1 MRKETWDRGDM
12 DVTVLEKEWTGTGC
26 WDIMIPESTRKEHWD
41 KGDTDTDC
49 SDDGT
54 MSRKPENK

>member
-1 MRKETWDRGDM
+1 M